1 MTAERRLKKAPR
13 RPFQVTCTQAVLA
26 LALFL
31 SCHLAQAVEIL
42 QKPLEAGTNIAIKG
56 GRTLYIE
63 CQLPR
68 GAAKAAVLQRYLA
81 NENDWQQYKSFKTAY
96 LPFKVLRPEVQ
107 RRIIQTLFPEDYV
120 DNTGW
125 WHHLTYEGSAGVES
139 WWNLAEWLTG
149 RGANAGKLEAMPEN
163 KGYKGAPRKG
173 QVLLIPRDLLADAF
187 KSASGPATPQARPGP
202 VLLEP
207 VDVDDELNRPGARN
221 TYALAPG
228 ELNYG
233 KDKKGDYA
241 AYRMK
246 KGEAIYTSVIIR
258 FTDLREV
265 AAVQDGAAEV
275 LKRNDIADPTRIHV
289 DQEIRVPLDM
299 IADPYQPEGSA
310 LRDSY
315 DDVNAEVRRLRSSRG
330 GVKDLDGVVVILDAG
345 HGGCDQG
352 ASHGTLLEDEITYDI
367 VQRMRIALESN
378 TRARVHVT
386 VRDLSEKDK
395 PNESQNFKQDRD
407 EVVLTDPPY
416 SPSDTSV
423 SANLRWYVANDI
435 YRKELKRGIKP
446 DNMLF
451 VSVHCDALYY
461 KLRGSMVYIPGAA
474 HRLSD
479 KALDGPVYAPYTKG
493 GNRSVSTTPE
503 ERRRDEAVS
512 RDFAET
518 LLQSLS
524 SHNPSIAVHTNSDP
538 IRNVIQRSRTERW
551 LPAVLKHTLVPTKV
565 LVETANLQNA
575 EDQKCLADPAWRQA
589 YADAFVNAVT
599 RHFGK

>member
-1 MTAERRLKKAPR
+1 MTAERRLKNALG
-13 RPFQVTCTQAVLA
+13 RPFRVPCIQFCVVLA
-26 LALFL
+26 LLVSSPSAL
-31 SCHLAQAVEIL
+31 AVEIL
-42 QKPLEAGTNIAIKG
+42 QKPLEAGTTIAVKG
-56 GRTLYIE
+56 GRTLYVE

-68 GAAKAAVLQRYLA
+68 GAAKAAVLKRYLA
-81 NENDWQQYKSFKTAY
+81 NENDWQQYKTLKTAY
-96 LPFKVLRPEVQ
+96 LPYQLLKPQVQ
-107 RRIIQTLFPEDYV
+107 RRIIETLFPNDYL
-120 DNTGW
+120 DSTGW
-125 WHHLTYEGSAGVES
+125 RHELTYENSAGVES
-139 WWNLAEWLTG
+139 WWNLATWLTG
-149 RGANAGKLEAMPEN
+149 RGLNAATLEALPEN
-163 KGYKGAPRKG
+163 RGYKGAPRKG
-173 QVLLIPRDLLADAF
+173 QVLLIPRDLLSDAF
-187 KSASGPATPQARPGP
+187 KSANEPATQQSRSGPI
-202 VLLEP
+202 LLEP
-207 VDVDDELNRPGARN
+207 VDADDEMNRPGERN

-228 ELNYG
+228 ELTYG

-275 LKRNDIADPTRIHV
+275 LKRNEIADPTRIHV

-310 LRDSY
+310 LRHSY
-315 DDVNAEVRRLRSSRG
+315 DDVNAEMRRLRSSRG

-352 ASHGTLLEDEITYDI
+352 AFHGTLYEDELTYDI

-395 PNESQNFKQDRD
+395 PSEAQSFKQDRD

-479 KALDGPVYAPYTKG
+479 KALDGPAYAPYTKG

-518 LLQSLS
+518 LLQSLR

-589 YADAFVNAVT
+589 YADAFVNAVK
-599 RHFGK
+599 RHFGR

>member
-1 MTAERRLKKAPR
+1 MRCPAWVCGLAMLLIAPLIHAAETL
-13 RPFQVTCTQAVLA
+13 
-26 LALFL
+26 
-31 SCHLAQAVEIL
+31 H
-42 QKPLEAGTNIAIKG
+42 KPLEAGASIAIKG
-56 GRTLYIE
+56 GRTLTLE

-68 GAAKAAVLQRYLA
+68 GSAKAAVLNRYLA
-81 NENDWQQYKSFKTAY
+81 NENDWKRYEKLKSAS
-96 LPFKVLRPEVQ
+96 LPFRDLNPETQ
-107 RRIIQTLFPEDYV
+107 RRVIETIFPGDYA
-120 DNTGW
+120 DKAGW
-125 WHHLTYEGSAGVES
+125 WHSVTFEGAAGVES

-149 RGANAGKLEAMPEN
+149 RGTNYKTLEAMPEN
-163 KGYKGAPRKG
+163 QGYKGALRKG
-173 QVLLIPRDLLADAF
+173 QMLFIPRNLLKEIF
-187 KSASGPATPQARPGP
+187 KTPSPGRSGGTGSAGSAAR
-202 VLLEP
+202 VQLEP
-207 VDVDDELNRPGARN
+207 VDADDEIGGAN
-221 TYALAPG
+221 TVSDLAPG
-228 ELNYG
+228 ELHYG
-233 KDKKGDYA
+233 KDGKGEYA
-241 AYRMK
+241 AYDMK

-265 AAVQDGAAEV
+265 AAVQDAAAEV
-275 LKRNDIADPTRIHV
+275 LKRNGITDPTRIHV

-299 IADPYQPEGSA
+299 LADRYQPEGSA
-310 LRDSY
+310 LRQSY
-315 DDVNAEVRRLRSSRG
+315 DDVSAEVQRLRARRG

-352 ASHGTLLEDEITYDI
+352 AFHDKLLEDELTYDI
-367 VQRMRIALESN
+367 VQRMREVLETT

-386 VRDLSEKDK
+386 VRDLSDK
-395 PNESQNFKQDRD
+395 GGKTDSRSFKHDAD

-416 SPSDTSV
+416 SPKDTSV
-423 SANLRWYVANDI
+423 SANLRWYLANDI

-451 VSVHCDALYY
+451 ASIHCDALYY

-479 KALDGPVYAPYTKG
+479 KALDGPAYAPYTKG
-493 GNRSVSTTPE
+493 GNRSVSTTAE

-518 LLQSLS
+518 LLQSLKG
-524 SHNPSIAVHTNSDP
+524 HKPAIAVHTNSDP

-575 EDQKCLADPAWRQA
+575 DDQKCLADPAWRQA
-589 YADAFVNAVT
+589 YAEAFVNAVK
-599 RHFGK
+599 RHFDK